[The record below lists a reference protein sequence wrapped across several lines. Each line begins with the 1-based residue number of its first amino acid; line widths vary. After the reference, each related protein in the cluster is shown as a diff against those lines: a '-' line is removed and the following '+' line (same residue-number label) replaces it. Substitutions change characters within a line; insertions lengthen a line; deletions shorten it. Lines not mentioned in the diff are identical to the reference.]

1 MEDLKNVAEETTMEE
16 TNVIDL
22 YPAEDECETESH
34 GFGKLMI
41 GLGLAATAAV
51 VAVAVKN
58 KDKIKQKKTEKM
70 IKKLEEQG
78 YLVAEEY
85 ADIDEDFCEEEE
97 SEVEDT
103 EESEE

>member
-34 GFGKLMI
+34 GIGKLMI

-70 IKKLEEQG
+70 IKKLNEQG
-78 YLVAEEY
+78 YFVEE
-85 ADIDEDFCEEEE
+85 ACDNFDDDFFDEEE
-97 SEVEDT
+97 SKVEDT
-103 EESEE
+103 KENEE